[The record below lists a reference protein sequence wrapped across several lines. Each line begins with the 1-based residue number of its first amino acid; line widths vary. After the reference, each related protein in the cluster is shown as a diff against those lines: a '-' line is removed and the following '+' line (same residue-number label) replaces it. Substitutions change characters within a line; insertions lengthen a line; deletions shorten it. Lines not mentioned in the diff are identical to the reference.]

1 MENRINL
8 PSRSPKGTQFRK
20 MRKFDLHI
28 HSYYSDGV
36 NSPREIIRYA
46 KDMGL
51 DGIAIT
57 DHNEIKG
64 TLEAL
69 EFQEENFLVVPGI
82 EISSRDGHLVA
93 LGIKEIIPRDRSA
106 EETIEKIHDLGGI
119 AIAAHPYDFFRRGV
133 GDLIFSL
140 DFDAVE
146 VENGHTLRDYKNPLS
161 AVKEKKLPITG
172 GSDAHCLEEMGSVFI
187 EIPEKY
193 KDPLEA
199 IKNHQVEVIS
209 RISKIKILK
218 NFVIRKYRKASK
230 KFF

>member
-1 MENRINL
+1 
-8 PSRSPKGTQFRK
+8 

-36 NSPREIIRYA
+36 NSPQEIIGYA
-46 KDMGL
+46 KKIGL
-51 DGIAIT
+51 SGIAIT

-69 EFQEENFLVVPGI
+69 KFQEENFLVVPGL
-82 EISSRDGHLVA
+82 EISSLDGHLVA

-106 EETIEKIHDLGGI
+106 EETIEKIHELGGI
-119 AIAAHPYDFFRRGV
+119 AIAAHPYDFLRRGV

-146 VENGHTLRDYKNPLS
+146 VENGHTLRRYKNPFL
-161 AVKEKKLPITG
+161 AAKEKNLPITG
-172 GSDAHCLEEMGSVFI
+172 GSDAHCLEEMSSVFI

-193 KDPLEA
+193 QDPLEA
-199 IKNHQVEVIS
+199 IKNQEVEVIS
-209 RISKIKILK
+209 RVSKIKILK
-218 NFVIRKYRKASK
+218 NFVIRKYRKALK
-230 KFF
+230 RR